1 MMKPKTH
8 TGLAD
13 LSRCPVACIVNP
25 QGNQALP
32 YSVSEAM
39 QESDCAGQIALSITM
54 ALVNVQGLN
63 EWENWADNLKGW
75 DIIGYI

>member
-1 MMKPKTH
+1 M
-8 TGLAD
+8 A
-13 LSRCPVACIVNP
+13 ACIVNP

-39 QESDCAGQIALSITM
+39 QESDCAGQIALSVTM

-63 EWENWADNLKGW
+63 EWEYTGLKSRRVRALL
-75 DIIGYI
+75 DTVYTF